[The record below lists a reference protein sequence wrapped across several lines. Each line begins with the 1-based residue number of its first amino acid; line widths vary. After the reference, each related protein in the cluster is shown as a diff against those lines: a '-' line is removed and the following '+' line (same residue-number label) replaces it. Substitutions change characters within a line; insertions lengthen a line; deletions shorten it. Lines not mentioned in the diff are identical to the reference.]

1 MDSVGEEVSI
11 REWKAEDADEICKIY
26 SLITSTPVSADFKKM
41 VLARARKC
49 GSDAHFVAEIEG
61 KIVGFIISYIL
72 PFGFGAEDCAYIA
85 TMGVHP
91 KTMGQGVGVKM
102 TKELFAFYRKNG
114 ISRVYTSVRW
124 DSTDLLSFFR
134 TMGFDR
140 SNFLNLRLDLN
151 QLTDSEL

>member
-11 REWKAEDADEICKIY
+11 REWEVEDADDICEIY

-41 VLARARKC
+41 VLARTTKC
-49 GSDAHFVAEIEG
+49 GSDANFVAEVEG
-61 KIVGFIISYIL
+61 RIVGFIISYIL

-91 KTMGQGVGVKM
+91 KTMGQGVGVQM
-102 TKELFAFYRKNG
+102 TKQLFDFYRKNG
-114 ISRVYTSVRW
+114 ISRIYTSVRW

-134 TMGFDR
+134 TMSFDR
-140 SNFLNLRLDLN
+140 SNFINLRLDLN
-151 QLTDSEL
+151 RLPDDK